1 MSSRKAPHRLRLIG
15 GLRKKSEKRL
25 LGGVA
30 AWVVPALL
38 LLLGGTCRDV
48 RMVHC
53 QNMAE
58 FFSPAKGGNSGLIP

>member
-1 MSSRKAPHRLRLIG
+1 
-15 GLRKKSEKRL
+15 
-25 LGGVA
+25 
-30 AWVVPALL
+30 VPALL

-58 FFSPAKGGNSGLIP
+58 FFSPAKGANSGLIP